1 MRFNNH
7 LKASKIF
14 TKPSLEFIQS
24 SRILPERSL
33 LSSTRCTRVCRD
45 TSFSKPTILNRS
57 LNKTER
63 LQKSLESIRAKR
75 SKIILKRNYFN
86 EKRNTKL
93 FNHFNHVCNYLLIL
107 YDYKLLS
114 RISEITFKS
123 YLGISFCPFNENRG
137 KRFSQSVGFEPTLP
151 EGI

>member
-93 FNHFNHVCNYLLIL
+93 FIKEHFKIVDKKLEKAAIIIQKFVRGYLIKKRYKPLIHQHTKEIL
-107 YDYKLLS
+107 AKKL
-114 RISEITFKS
+114 KS
-123 YLGISFCPFNENRG
+123 LKNKVNFI
-137 KRFSQSVGFEPTLP
+137 
-151 EGI
+151 